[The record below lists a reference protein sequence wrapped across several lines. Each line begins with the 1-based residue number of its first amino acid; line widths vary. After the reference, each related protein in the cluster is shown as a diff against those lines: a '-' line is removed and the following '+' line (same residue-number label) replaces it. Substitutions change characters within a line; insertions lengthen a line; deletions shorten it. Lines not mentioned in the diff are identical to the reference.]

1 MDRNRSLLP
10 LAIVLL
16 GVAMPLRAQTRGDA
30 AAEVEVARL
39 VARYD
44 SAWNG
49 RDTATVGRLLA
60 PRYQYFTSRGG
71 MSSRAETMTTLADPE
86 YVLRRARRS
95 ELTVTPSVEV
105 AIVASRWEG
114 DGTYKGERFVD
125 DQRCGQ
131 TWVRSGATWQLL
143 SEHCV
148 QIDPRRAAD

>member
-1 MDRNRSLLP
+1 MDRTPSLLP
-10 LAIVLL
+10 LAVALL
-16 GVAMPLRAQTRGDA
+16 GFAMPLRAQTRGDI

-49 RDTATVGRLLA
+49 RDTVTVGRLLS

-71 MSSRAETMTTLADPE
+71 MSSRAETMATLADPA
-86 YVLRRARRS
+86 YILRHARRS
-95 ELTVTPSVEV
+95 ELTVTPSGQV
-105 AIVASRWEG
+105 AIVASRWQG
-114 DGTYKGERFVD
+114 DGTYKGEGFTD

-131 TWVRSGATWQLL
+131 TWVRSGPTWQLL

-148 QIDPRRAAD
+148 QIAPRPPAD